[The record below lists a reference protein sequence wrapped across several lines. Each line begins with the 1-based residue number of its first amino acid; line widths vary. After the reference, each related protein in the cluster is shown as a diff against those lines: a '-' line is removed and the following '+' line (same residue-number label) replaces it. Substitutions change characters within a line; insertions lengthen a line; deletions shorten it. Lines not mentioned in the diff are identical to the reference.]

1 MLSKEDKKLIIIS
14 LGYLILGNIIIP
26 LVAFTITRSWKQTLI
41 IYGYT
46 WILAIIF
53 WPYLGYKLL
62 KPQELWEKLT
72 S

>member
-1 MLSKEDKKLIIIS
+1 MLSKEDRKLIIIS
-14 LGYLILGNIIIP
+14 LSYLIFGNIIIP
-26 LVAFTITRSWKQTLI
+26 LVAFIITRSWKQTLI

-53 WPYLGYKLL
+53 WQYLSYKLL
-62 KPQELWEKLT
+62 KPQELWKKLT

>member
-1 MLSKEDKKLIIIS
+1 MLSKEDKKLVILS
-14 LGYLILGNIIIP
+14 LLYLVLGNIIVP
-26 LVAFTITRSWKQTLI
+26 LVAFIITRSWKQTLI

-53 WPYLGYKLL
+53 WSYLGYKLL
-62 KPQELWEKLT
+62 NPKELWKKLT

>member
-1 MLSKEDKKLIIIS
+1 MLSKEDKKLIILS
-14 LGYLILGNIIIP
+14 LGYLILGNVIIP
-26 LVAFTITRSWKQTLI
+26 LVAFIITRSWKQTLI

-62 KPQELWEKLT
+62 KPQELWSKLT